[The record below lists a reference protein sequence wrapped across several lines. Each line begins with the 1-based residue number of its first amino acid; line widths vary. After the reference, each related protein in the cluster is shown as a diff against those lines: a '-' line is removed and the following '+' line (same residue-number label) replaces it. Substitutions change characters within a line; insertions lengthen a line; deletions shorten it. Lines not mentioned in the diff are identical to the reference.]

1 MPGDFLSALVVK
13 TSPSNAEDA
22 VFTPGWGA
30 KIPHAYIWPKKQN
43 IKQKQHCKKFQ

>member
-22 VFTPGWGA
+22 VLTPGWRA
-30 KIPHAYIWPKKQN
+30 KIPHAYIWPKKP
-43 IKQKQHCKKFQ
+43 KHKTGATL